1 MIKKLTLLFTIVLTA
16 RLGAITYDG
25 HRETYYNLK
34 MNRICNIAVEHDI
47 PGWYWEREDGCK
59 CWGEYI
65 ICAADFNKHPYG
77 SIVQTSLGPARV
89 LDTGGFT
96 DRSTIDIATTW

>member
-1 MIKKLTLLFTIVLTA
+1 MIKRLTLLLTIVLTA
-16 RLGAITYDG
+16 RLGTVQYNG

-34 MNRICNIAVEHDI
+34 MNRICNKAVEHDI
-47 PGWYWEREDGCK
+47 PGWYWIREDGCK
-59 CWGEYI
+59 CWGNYI

-77 SIVQTSLGPARV
+77 TLVETSLGTGIV
-89 LDTGGFT
+89 LDTGSFK